1 MNHPSTS
8 PACPRLCSIEP
19 SHEAFYVSEFR
30 QAIMQG
36 APAITAAAPAPA
48 RGPRSPYSLDESGSV
63 AIISLTGYV
72 EPEEGPMTRA
82 GAATPMTDISAA
94 ARRAIYD
101 KAIKGAILLVSS
113 PGGNTDGVQAAYDDV
128 SLLSSIKPTAV
139 LTKSINCSAAYWVS
153 CGASRIYVSD
163 PTNFIGSVG
172 VRRVVMDLSGSLTAQ
187 GINPQSF
194 VSGELKDTG
203 TPYAPATKA
212 QRDQLQGQID
222 AMAEILFTDVA
233 FGRGMSLKAL
243 KAAAGSGA
251 TMLADQAIAA
261 GLADGYARF
270 DELVHAMRTAPDQ
283 FPLRRTLQR
292 RASAIKTATAATASP
307 PPRAATRAA
316 THAATGAA
324 IPPGHLQ
331 ANLAGVYARLNRG
344 SR

>member
-1 MNHPSTS
+1 MNHPTT
-8 PACPRLCSIEP
+8 ATAWPRLCSIEP
-19 SHEAFYVSEFR
+19 SHESMYVSELR
-30 QAIMQG
+30 QTVMQG

-101 KAIKGAILLVSS
+101 KAVKGAILLVSS
-113 PGGNTDGVQAAYDDV
+113 PGGNTDGVQAAYDDI
-128 SLLSSIKPTAV
+128 SLLSSIKPTVAFI
-139 LTKSINCSAAYWVS
+139 KSIDCSAAYWVS
-153 CGASRIYVSD
+153 CGTPRIYASD

-212 QRDQLQGQID
+212 QRDHLQGQID
-222 AMAEILFTDVA
+222 ALAEILFTDVA

-261 GLADGYARF
+261 GLADGYARL
-270 DELVHAMRTAPDQ
+270 DDLVHAMRTAPDQ

-292 RASAIKTATAATASP
+292 RASAIKTTAAAPASP
-307 PPRAATRAA
+307 PPRAA

-324 IPPGHLQ
+324 NPPGHVQ
-331 ANLAGVYARLNRG
+331 AHMAGVYARLNRG